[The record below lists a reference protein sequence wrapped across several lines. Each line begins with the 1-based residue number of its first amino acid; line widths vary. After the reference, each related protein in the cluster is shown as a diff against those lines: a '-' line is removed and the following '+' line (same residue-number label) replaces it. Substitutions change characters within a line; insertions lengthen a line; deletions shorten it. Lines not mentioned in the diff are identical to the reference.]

1 MGYIKFPSGF
11 TGVDYQTF
19 NCTDVYSV
27 SILSNK
33 LHCKFSTPAA
43 AGKVVS
49 AVIGWSVG
57 DGTAAEAARLEK
69 AILKANQ
76 TPGSCDLFESDTEG
90 ATVNGDILI
99 LANQDS

>member
-1 MGYIKFPSGF
+1 MGYIKFPSGY
-11 TGVDYQTF
+11 TGVDYQTL
-19 NCTDVYSV
+19 NCSDVYSV

-43 AGKVVS
+43 ADKVVS
-49 AVIGWSVG
+49 ALIGWSATS
-57 DGTAAEAARLEK
+57 TAAEAARLEK

-90 ATVNGDILI
+90 ATLNGDILI

>member
-1 MGYIKFPSGF
+1 MGYIKFPSGY

-19 NCTDVYSV
+19 NCSDVYSV
-27 SILSNK
+27 SILANK

-43 AGKVVS
+43 ANKVVS
-49 AVIGWSVG
+49 AVIGWSATN
-57 DGTAAEAARLEK
+57 TAAEAARLEK

-90 ATVNGDILI
+90 ATLNGDISI
-99 LANQDS
+99 LANQDG